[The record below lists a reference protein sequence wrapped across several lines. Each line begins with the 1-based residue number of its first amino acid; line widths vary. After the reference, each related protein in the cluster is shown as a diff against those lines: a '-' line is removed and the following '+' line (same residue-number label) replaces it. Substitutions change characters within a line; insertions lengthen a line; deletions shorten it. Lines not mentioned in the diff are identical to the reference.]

1 MNTVILTGRLTQDP
15 QQRSAG
21 ETEICDLRLAV
32 GRRKGR
38 DGADRGAVF
47 IDVTTFNGL
56 ATVVGQ
62 YLTKGSR
69 VAVHGRLELDEWQAQ
84 DGSPRRRH
92 KVIAEQVEFLD
103 PATSSDDQPRGD
115 DELAAR
121 RQQSDEDEVDE
132 AQAA

>member
-15 QQRSAG
+15 QQRTAG
-21 ETEICDLRLAV
+21 ETEISDMRLAV
-32 GRRKGR
+32 SRRRGR

-47 IDVTTFNGL
+47 VDVTAFNGL
-56 ATVVGQ
+56 ASVTGQ
-62 YLTKGSR
+62 YLSKGSK
-69 VAVHGRLELDEWQAQ
+69 VAVTGRLELDEWQAQ

-103 PATSSDDQPRGD
+103 PAPASDEG

-121 RQQSDEDEVDE
+121 RQQQADDEQ